1 MNGSLG
7 VVPQSRAELLDAVA
21 YLEQVL
27 TAARGHTVWT
37 EELRD
42 HLGRLRDDFLA
53 HVRGAEGDAG
63 FYGDILRTSPRL
75 AYRISRLAGEHDSLS
90 REIDEV
96 LALADDVPA
105 DAPGERDSW
114 VDRLHHRAR
123 SLLRRLSR
131 HRQREADL
139 IYEAY
144 ETDIGG
150 ET

>member
-7 VVPQSRAELLDAVA
+7 VVPQPRSELLDAVA
-21 YLEQVL
+21 YLEQAL
-27 TAARGHTVWT
+27 TAAHGRRVWT

-42 HLGRLRDDFLA
+42 HLGRLRDEFVA
-53 HVRGAEGDAG
+53 HVRGVEDEAG
-63 FYGDILRTSPRL
+63 LYRDILRASPRL
-75 AYRISRLAGEHDSLS
+75 AYRVSRLSVEHDTIS

-96 LALADDVPA
+96 LALAGDVPE
-105 DAPGERDSW
+105 DVPEDRDSW
-114 VDRLHHRAR
+114 VDRVYQRAR
-123 SLLRRLSR
+123 TLVRRLSR